1 MDLTDAGRQIPE
13 AGRKIPDAGR
23 QIPRRGSRD
32 LILPGL
38 ALVTALTLVGGLAAV
53 RFSRTAAA
61 TEPAPVVASE
71 PPLAPVADA
80 PVTATPTSIV
90 MPEATVPTETPATTA
105 SAMTVADCTT
115 AMTASV
121 NVDPTAGEISGTAGL
136 PDHGSYFKAKGQS
149 TPCSALTPTV
159 TTSR

>member
-1 MDLTDAGRQIPE
+1 MELTDAGRQIPSS
-13 AGRKIPDAGR
+13 GHRDRGHR
-23 QIPRRGSRD
+23 DRRRRD

-38 ALVTALTLVGGLAAV
+38 ALLTAFALVAGLAAV
-53 RFSRTAAA
+53 KFGPKAAV

-71 PPLAPVADA
+71 PLLAPVNDV
-80 PVTATPTSIV
+80 PVTATPTTIV

-105 SAMTVADCTT
+105 SATPVADCTT

-136 PDHGSYFKAKGQS
+136 PDHVSYFKPKSQS
-149 TPCSALTPTV
+149 TPCSALATPV
-159 TTSR
+159 TTPR

>member
-1 MDLTDAGRQIPE
+1 MDLTDAGRQ
-13 AGRKIPDAGR
+13 IPDAGR
-23 QIPRRGSRD
+23 QIPRRGHRD

-38 ALVTALTLVGGLAAV
+38 ALLTALMLVAGLAAV
-53 RFSRTAAA
+53 QFGRKPAA

-71 PPLAPVADA
+71 PPLAPVTDV
-80 PVTATPTSIV
+80 PVMATPTTTIA

-105 SAMTVADCTT
+105 SATPAADCTT

-136 PDHGSYFKAKGQS
+136 PDHVSYFKPRGQS
-149 TPCSALTPTV
+149 TPCSALATTV
-159 TTSR
+159 TTPR